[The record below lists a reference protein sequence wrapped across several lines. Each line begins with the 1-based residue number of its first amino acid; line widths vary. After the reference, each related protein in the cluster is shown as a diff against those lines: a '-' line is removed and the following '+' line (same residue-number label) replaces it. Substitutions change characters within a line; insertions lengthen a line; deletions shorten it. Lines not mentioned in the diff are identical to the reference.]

1 MASEEEVLY
10 RLQRP
15 LSGRGRNNVDINNT
29 HYNVNNKLSDYD
41 DVYSQR
47 YMISDHDQTDRDEFR
62 ELECQVNNSRNMNL
76 LSFNQSLLKNQSS
89 INILQSN
96 NSNIIK
102 NNNFNSFNQ
111 SVYSN
116 SLLNKIKTDLDDRL

>member
-1 MASEEEVLY
+1 VASEEEVLY

-15 LSGRGRNNVDINNT
+15 LSGRNNVDINNT

-47 YMISDHDQTDRDEFR
+47 YMISDNDQTDRDEFR